1 MRNVI
6 THIVSFF
13 GATLVL
19 LTACQEPAP
28 QVPYNKIEK
37 LQTESALMEMN
48 RQFAAIEDSLVTA
61 YVDSVQKADQKTFTT
76 TKTGLRYYI
85 VWSGEG
91 ERAGENDD
99 VTFRYTVR
107 QLDGTECDKLK
118 DVVKTANLEKGELTR
133 GMREALRLLPV
144 SGEGEFVMPSFLAYG
159 VVGVPGCIPP
169 WTPVSCQISLLEVK
183 KH

>member
-1 MRNVI
+1 MRKI
-6 THIVSFF
+6 IIYIVCFF
-13 GATLVL
+13 CFSS
-19 LTACQEPAP
+19 CQEPAP

-37 LQTESALMEMN
+37 PQTESALMEMN

-61 YVDSVQKADQKTFTT
+61 YVDSVQKVDQKTFTT

-85 VWSGEG
+85 VWSGKG
-91 ERAGENDD
+91 DRAGDDDD

-107 QLDGTECDKLK
+107 QLDGTVCDKLK
-118 DVVKTANLEKGELTR
+118 NVVKTENLEKGDLTR

-159 VVGVPGCIPP
+159 VVGVSGCIPP
-169 WTPVSCQISLLEVK
+169 WTPVSMQISLIEVK
-183 KH
+183 KR